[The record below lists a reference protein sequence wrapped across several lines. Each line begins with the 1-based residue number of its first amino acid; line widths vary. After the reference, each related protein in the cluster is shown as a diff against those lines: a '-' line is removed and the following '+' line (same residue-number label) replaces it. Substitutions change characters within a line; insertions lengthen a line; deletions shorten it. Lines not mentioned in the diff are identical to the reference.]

1 MTYTIIFLTLIVTIA
16 ALRNR
21 TLFNRLALIPY
32 RVNHNREWWRVITH
46 GFVHA
51 DYIHL
56 AVNMVVLLSFGQFI
70 EQFFDAYT
78 QIGLISNGD
87 AWYLLLYFGGM
98 ICASIYDLVR
108 YRNNPAY
115 ASIGASGAVAAVVFT
130 SIFFNPWGKLYLL
143 GIIPIPGIIFGLLY
157 IGYSSYMGRRQGER
171 INHFAHLFGALYGF
185 LFPLLMDTNFC
196 SLFWQNLVGGR

>member
-21 TLFNRLALIPY
+21 SLFNRLALIPY
-32 RVNHNREWWRVITH
+32 RVNHNREWWRIITH

-143 GIIPIPGIIFGLLY
+143 SIIPI
-157 IGYSSYMGRRQGER
+157 QGSFSDCCISVTPPTWGDAKVNEST
-171 INHFAHLFGALYGF
+171 ISPICSELCTGF
-185 LFPLLMDTNFC
+185 CFRC
-196 SLFWQNLVGGR
+196 

>member
-1 MTYTIIFLTLIVTIA
+1 
-16 ALRNR
+16 
-21 TLFNRLALIPY
+21 
-32 RVNHNREWWRVITH
+32 
-46 GFVHA
+46 
-51 DYIHL
+51 
-56 AVNMVVLLSFGQFI
+56 MVVQLSLGPFI

-185 LFPLLMDTNFC
+185 LFPLLMDTNFF